1 MAVVGLSITGRC
13 LQGAQGRVCTW
24 RFSLS
29 SWEAGGRLKRAWI
42 LRGGWEQPPLLAC
55 ASTYVI
61 SRPPAVLCLAQV
73 EGLIQVYF
81 SGLASGTLRASLHSA
96 VHVACSVP
104 AAPPTQPLCVLFSP
118 SLWSWLSSPTVS
130 GPYIFPRGSWS
141 LTVSQD

>member
-81 SGLASGTLRASLHSA
+81 SGLASGTLRASVQFRLEMKMGRVSLQ
-96 VHVACSVP
+96 
-104 AAPPTQPLCVLFSP
+104 TGLFRLLCPKWGQLPSPGLVLF
-118 SLWSWLSSPTVS
+118 L
-130 GPYIFPRGSWS
+130 FFK
-141 LTVSQD
+141 